1 MYKKMKNKKTLFYN
15 YNLNNIGG
23 GRKRKATKTFKKNLS
38 YIFKDNCLYFL

>member
-23 GRKRKATKTFKKNLS
+23 GEKKKS
-38 YIFKDNCLYFL
+38 YENI